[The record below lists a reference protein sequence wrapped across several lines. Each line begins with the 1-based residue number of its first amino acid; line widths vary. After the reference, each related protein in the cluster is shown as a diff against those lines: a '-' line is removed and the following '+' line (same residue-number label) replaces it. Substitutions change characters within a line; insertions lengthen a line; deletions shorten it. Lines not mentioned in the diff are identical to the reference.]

1 MLGTHKN
8 YLFLFLFI
16 FNTLSANEFSDDKD
30 LRDAFNKSLKSSD
43 ELNQATQN
51 NPYNFIDS
59 NAQKMVLV
67 LTKNSELFDSDR
79 EMYEQKIKDIFE
91 PMIDFRRVAAS
102 VMGKKYYLYATKE
115 QRTEFVEIFK
125 DSLLDTYAETLAQW
139 GDSTISTQF
148 QDNFIYK
155 ELKTVEVKQTLDTGS
170 SKYPISYKL
179 RKDKEG
185 WKIINIIIN
194 GVNLGLTFRN
204 QFQALAISNNEEIES
219 TLDNWVSDAG
229 DAGIS

>member
-1 MLGTHKN
+1 MLCTHKN
-8 YLFLFLFI
+8 FLFLFLFI
-16 FNTLSANEFSDDKD
+16 FNNLSANEFIDDQD
-30 LRDAFNKSLKSSD
+30 SR
-43 ELNQATQN
+43 

-59 NAQKMVLV
+59 NAQKMVFV
-67 LTKNSELFDSDR
+67 LTKNSELFETDR
-79 EMYEQKIKDIFE
+79 KTYEQKIKDIFE

-102 VMGKKYYLYATKE
+102 VMGKKYYLLATKE
-115 QRTEFVEIFK
+115 QRAQFVEIFK

-148 QDNFIYK
+148 QDDFSYK

-204 QFQALAISNNEEIES
+204 QFQALAISNNEKIES
-219 TLDNWVSDAG
+219 TIDNWVSDAG

>member
-1 MLGTHKN
+1 MLGTPKN
-8 YLFLFLFI
+8 FLFLFLFV
-16 FNTLSANEFSDDKD
+16 FYNLTANEFSDDQD
-30 LRDAFNKSLKSSD
+30 LRDVLDKSLK
-43 ELNQATQN
+43 ELNQTIEN

-59 NAQKMVLV
+59 NAQQMVLV
-67 LTKNSELFDSDR
+67 LTKDAELFESDR
-79 EMYEQKIKDIFE
+79 KAYENKIKDIFE

-102 VMGKKYYLYATKE
+102 VMGKKYYLLATKE
-115 QRTEFVEIFK
+115 QRAEFVEIFK

-139 GDSTISTQF
+139 GDSTISTKF
-148 QDNFIYK
+148 EEDSFLEKN
-155 ELKTVEVKQTLDTGS
+155 TVEVKQTLDTGS

-179 RKDKEG
+179 RKHEEG

-204 QFQALAISNNEEIES
+204 QFQALAISHNEDIKL
-219 TLDNWVSDAG
+219 TLKNWVSDAG

>member
-1 MLGTHKN
+1 MLSTHKN
-8 YLFLFLFI
+8 YLFLFLF
-16 FNTLSANEFSDDKD
+16 LANSLLASEFSDDKD
-30 LRDAFNKSLKSSD
+30 LKDTVNKIVN
-43 ELNQATQN
+43 ELNEDSEN

-67 LTKNSELFDSDR
+67 LTKNAELFDSDR
-79 EMYEQKIKDIFE
+79 EIYEQKIKDIFE

-102 VMGKKYYLYATKE
+102 VMGKKYYLLSTKE
-115 QRTEFVEIFK
+115 QRAEFVEIFK

-139 GDSTISTQF
+139 GDSTISTKF
-148 QDNFIYK
+148 ENDYSYK
-155 ELKTVEVKQTLDTGS
+155 EIKTVEVKQTLDTGS

-204 QFQALAISNNEEIES
+204 QFQALAISNNEDVES
-219 TLDNWVSDAG
+219 TLANWVSDAG

>member
-1 MLGTHKN
+1 MLSTHKN
-8 YLFLFLFI
+8 YLFLFLF
-16 FNTLSANEFSDDKD
+16 LANSLLASEFSDDKD
-30 LRDAFNKSLKSSD
+30 LKDTSNKIVN
-43 ELNQATQN
+43 ELNEDSEN

-67 LTKNSELFDSDR
+67 LTKNAELFDSDR
-79 EMYEQKIKDIFE
+79 EIYEQKIKDIFE

-102 VMGKKYYLYATKE
+102 VMGKKYYLLSTKE
-115 QRTEFVEIFK
+115 QRAEFVEIFK

-139 GDSTISTQF
+139 GDSTISTKF
-148 QDNFIYK
+148 ENDYSYK
-155 ELKTVEVKQTLDTGS
+155 EIKTVEVKQTLDTGS

-204 QFQALAISNNEEIES
+204 QFQALAISNNEDVES
-219 TLDNWVSDAG
+219 TLANWVSDAG

>member
-1 MLGTHKN
+1 MLCTHKN
-8 YLFLFLFI
+8 FLFLFLFI
-16 FNTLSANEFSDDKD
+16 FNNLLANEFIDNQD
-30 LRDAFNKSLKSSD
+30 LRD
-43 ELNQATQN
+43 
-51 NPYNFIDS
+51 PYNFIDS
-59 NAQKMVLV
+59 NAQKMVFV
-67 LTKNSELFDSDR
+67 LTKNSELFETDR

-102 VMGKKYYLYATKE
+102 VMGKKYYHLATKE
-115 QRTEFVEIFK
+115 QRAQFVEIFK

-148 QDNFIYK
+148 QDDFSYK

-179 RKDKEG
+179 RKDKED

-204 QFQALAISNNEEIES
+204 QFQALAISNNEKIES
-219 TLDNWVSDAG
+219 TIDNWVSDAG